1 MGIFFFVL
9 SNAFLLA
16 ASFCLA
22 FRFFRKRPVE
32 LAVLAAIVLFPVLI
46 LLVVL
51 GLGTFGFLDR
61 IAVTCVVSI
70 IGIAITGFQLLA
82 NRRALGHWRFI
93 LVIGLLL
100 VLFGVACGYFTGR
113 FVIKGTSLISDDLS
127 YHGPAVAHWIKTGS
141 LWAGPYN
148 YHYYYPYNAEVIS
161 LWWILPF
168 HADGLG
174 FLSGLYWLGVV
185 IVAVFILAG
194 RLGLPL
200 WCRLLAP
207 IGLLASNVVL
217 NQVHHTLAA
226 VDLCASAMVLACIAF
241 LSYRRGEPGVK
252 TSSTE
257 IVFAG
262 LACGFAIGCKVPFA
276 VPGFVIFLWILLSDR
291 KSLSWTCRL
300 REAFLFAFFA
310 FITGSYWYMRNI
322 YLTGN
327 PLFPGQLGPL
337 AGPLTSQI
345 RFQTTI
351 GGQLIK
357 HHFSREVIVYSIGRI
372 TSWPGSLFVL
382 SACGYAAGA
391 IRCLGKSQSTERKLV
406 VLLLLIG
413 VVMLCTFVV
422 APFSG
427 SNNSPDAPTVIKL
440 RFVITPFIVGII
452 LFALLLNANHYLKW
466 LWRFMFAAAVIW
478 SFGKTHSHLSLL
490 VGTVL
495 LLLTLFNAKVRYFT
509 PRGAKLL
516 PVSAC
521 LLFGGLAGLGA
532 CYSYQQSLTDQRLFE
547 LFGDSSSAES
557 PWEFLERL
565 PQGARVSI
573 ASSGYKY
580 YPLFGRRLQFEPTPL
595 DTNGVSYRRLHE
607 RYRETPQEVQWWP
620 KPKDTPSFEDRIE
633 NAKRN
638 GAEYMLIFRRKNGE
652 WPCDAEIL
660 NRCMSNEFGETKS
673 FKLLQF

>member
-1 MGIFFFVL
+1 MEIIFFVL
-9 SNAFLLA
+9 SNAALLA

-22 FRFFRKRPVE
+22 SHFFRKRPVE
-32 LAVLAAIVLFPVLI
+32 LALLAAIVLFPVLI

-61 IAVTCVVSI
+61 LAVTRVASI
-70 IGIAITGFQLLA
+70 IGIAIAGFQLLA
-82 NRRALGHWRFI
+82 NRRALGHYRSI
-93 LVIGLLL
+93 LVAGLLL
-100 VLFGVACGYFTGR
+100 LLFGVACGCFTGR

-127 YHGPAVAHWIKTGS
+127 YHGPAVAHWIRTGS
-141 LWAGPYN
+141 LWSGPYN
-148 YHYYYPYNAEVIS
+148 YHYYYPYNAEVIN
-161 LWWILPF
+161 LWWMLPF

-185 IVAVFILAG
+185 IVAVFVLAG
-194 RLGLPL
+194 RLELPL

-207 IGLLASNVVL
+207 IGVLASNVVL
-217 NQVHHTLAA
+217 SQVHHTLTA
-226 VDLCASAMVLACIAF
+226 VDLCASAMVLACLAF
-241 LSYRRGEPGVK
+241 LSYRKLPGVK

-276 VPGFVIFLWILLSDR
+276 VGGFVIFLWILLSDR
-291 KSLSWTCRL
+291 KSLSWACRL

-310 FITGSYWYMRNI
+310 FLTGSYWYMRNI

-327 PLFPGQLGPL
+327 PVFPGQLGPL

-351 GGQLIK
+351 VGQLIK

-372 TSWPGSLFVL
+372 TSWPGSIFVL

-391 IRCLGKSQSTERKLV
+391 IRCLGKSQSTDRKLV

-413 VVMLCTFVV
+413 VVMLCTFAV
-422 APFSG
+422 APFAG
-427 SNNSPDAPTVIKL
+427 SYNSPDSPTVISL
-440 RFVITPFIVGII
+440 RFAITPFIVGII

-466 LWRFMFAAAVIW
+466 LWRFIFAAAVMW
-478 SFGKTHSHLSLL
+478 SFGKTHSNLSLL

-495 LLLTLFNAKVRYFT
+495 LLLALFNAKVRYFM
-509 PRGAKLL
+509 PRGAGLL
-516 PVSAC
+516 PASAC
-521 LLFGGLAGLGA
+521 LLFGGLAGLGV

-547 LFGDSSSAES
+547 QFGNSSSAES

-565 PQGARVSI
+565 PQGAKISI

-580 YPLFGRRLQFEPTPL
+580 YPLFGRRLQFEPKPL

-607 RYRETPQEVQWWP
+607 RYRQTPQEVQWWP
-620 KPKDTPSFEDRIE
+620 EPKEAPSFEDLIE

-638 GAEYMLIFRRKNGE
+638 GAEYMLIRKKNGD
-652 WPCDAEIL
+652 WPCSAEIL
-660 NRCMSNEFGETKS
+660 NRYMSNKFGETES
-673 FKLLQF
+673 FKLLRF

>member
-1 MGIFFFVL
+1 MEILCFAL

-22 FRFFRKRPVE
+22 FRFFRNRPVE
-32 LAVLAAIVLFPVLI
+32 LAALAAIVLFPVLI

-61 IAVTCVVSI
+61 VAVTCVASI

-93 LVIGLLL
+93 LAAGLLL
-100 VLFGVACGYFTGR
+100 LLFGVACGCFTGR

-148 YHYYYPYNAEVIS
+148 YHYYYPYNAEVIN
-161 LWWILPF
+161 LWWMLPF

-194 RLGLPL
+194 RLKLPL

-207 IGLLASNVVL
+207 IGVLASNVVL
-217 NQVHHTLAA
+217 GQVHNTLAA
-226 VDLCASAMVLACIAF
+226 VDLCGSAMVLACLVF
-241 LSYRRGEPGVK
+241 LSYRRAPGVK

-257 IVFAG
+257 VIFAG

-276 VPGFVIFLWILLSDR
+276 VPGLVIFLWILLSDR
-291 KSLSWTCRL
+291 KSLSWICRS

-310 FITGSYWYMRNI
+310 FLTGSYWYMRNI

-327 PLFPGQLGPL
+327 PVFPGQLGPF

-351 GGQLIK
+351 IGQLIK
-357 HHFSREVIVYSIGRI
+357 HHFSREVIVYSIGSI
-372 TSWPGSLFVL
+372 TSWPGSVFVL

-391 IRCLGKSQSTERKLV
+391 IRCLGKSQSADRKLV

-413 VVMLCTFVV
+413 IVILCTFAV
-422 APFSG
+422 APFAG
-427 SNNSPDAPTVIKL
+427 SYNSPDSPTVISL
-440 RFVITPFIVGII
+440 RFAITPFIVGII

-466 LWRFMFAAAVIW
+466 LWRFIFAAAVIW
-478 SFGKTHSHLSLL
+478 SFSKTHSHLSLL
-490 VGTVL
+490 VGTAL
-495 LLLTLFNAKVRYFT
+495 LLLALFNAKVRKLM
-509 PRGAKLL
+509 PPGAGLL

-532 CYSYQQSLTDQRLFE
+532 CYSFQQSLTDLRLFE
-547 LFGDSSSAES
+547 QFGDSSSAES
-557 PWEFLERL
+557 PLEFLERL
-565 PQGARVSI
+565 PQGAKISI
-573 ASSGYKY
+573 ASWGYKY
-580 YPLFGRRLQFEPTPL
+580 YPLFGRRLQFEPIPL
-595 DTNGVSYRRLHE
+595 DTNGVSYRRLHQ
-607 RYRETPQEVQWWP
+607 RYRQTPQEVQWWP
-620 KPKDTPSFEDRIE
+620 EPKEAPSFGNRIE

-638 GAEYMLIFRRKNGE
+638 GAEYMLIRKKNGE
-652 WPCDAEIL
+652 WPYNAEIL
-660 NRCMSNEFGETKS
+660 NRYISNEFGETES
-673 FKLLQF
+673 VKLLRF